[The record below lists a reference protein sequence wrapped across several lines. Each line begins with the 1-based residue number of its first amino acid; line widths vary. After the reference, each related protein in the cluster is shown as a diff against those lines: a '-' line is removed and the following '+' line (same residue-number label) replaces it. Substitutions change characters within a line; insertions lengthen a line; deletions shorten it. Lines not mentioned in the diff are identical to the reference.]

1 MGICYWNPQDF
12 NLIPRLTQPTPGLGT
27 FKKKTSFT
35 VYIQYISLSTDYL
48 LLPIDPL
55 PGEIHDV
62 SFHLSILSFLRRCQ
76 ANTSTC
82 THTAQAQFS
91 QTGLELFGFYK
102 FMFSIG
108 MWPPWFLSIK
118 REYVILSQ
126 EGGKGL
132 FDQCQHICLPCSLSS
147 SIKSNDW

>member
-1 MGICYWNPQDF
+1 MKKKIGGFFNNHRKINVCLFKLLNVNLCSQFKTSCIMVFVGICYWNPQDF

-108 MWPPWFLSIK
+108 MWPP
-118 REYVILSQ
+118 
-126 EGGKGL
+126 
-132 FDQCQHICLPCSLSS
+132 
-147 SIKSNDW
+147 

>member
-1 MGICYWNPQDF
+1 MVFVGICYWNPQDF

-62 SFHLSILSFLRRCQ
+62 SFHLSILSSLRRCQ

-91 QTGLELFGFYK
+91 QTAWNYSDFTNLCFPSECGLPDFC
-102 FMFSIG
+102 
-108 MWPPWFLSIK
+108 
-118 REYVILSQ
+118 R
-126 EGGKGL
+126 
-132 FDQCQHICLPCSLSS
+132 
-147 SIKSNDW
+147 SNGNT

>member
-1 MGICYWNPQDF
+1 MKKKIGGFFNNHRKINVCLFKLLNVNLCSQFKTSCIMVFVGICYWNPQDF

-35 VYIQYISLSTDYL
+35 VYIQYISLSTDYQ

-108 MWPPWFLSIK
+108 MWPP
-118 REYVILSQ
+118 
-126 EGGKGL
+126 
-132 FDQCQHICLPCSLSS
+132 
-147 SIKSNDW
+147 

>member
-1 MGICYWNPQDF
+1 MKKKIGGFFNNHRKINVCLFKLLNVNLCSQFKTSCIMVFVGICYWNPQDF

-35 VYIQYISLSTDYL
+35 VYIQYISLSTDYQ

-62 SFHLSILSFLRRCQ
+62 SFHLSILSSLRRCQ

-108 MWPPWFLSIK
+108 MWPP
-118 REYVILSQ
+118 
-126 EGGKGL
+126 
-132 FDQCQHICLPCSLSS
+132 
-147 SIKSNDW
+147 

>member
-1 MGICYWNPQDF
+1 MKKKIGFFNNHRKINVCLFKLLNVNLCSQFKTSCIMVFVGICYWNPQDF

-35 VYIQYISLSTDYL
+35 VYIQYISLSTDYQ

-62 SFHLSILSFLRRCQ
+62 SFHLSILSSLRRCQ

-108 MWPPWFLSIK
+108 MWPP
-118 REYVILSQ
+118 
-126 EGGKGL
+126 
-132 FDQCQHICLPCSLSS
+132 
-147 SIKSNDW
+147 

>member
-1 MGICYWNPQDF
+1 MKKKIGGFFNNHRKINVCLFKLLNVNLCSQFKTSCIMVFVGICYWNPQDF

-27 FKKKTSFT
+27 FKKKSSFT
-35 VYIQYISLSTDYL
+35 VYIQYISLSTDYQ

-62 SFHLSILSFLRRCQ
+62 SFHLSILSSLRRCQ

-108 MWPPWFLSIK
+108 MWPP
-118 REYVILSQ
+118 
-126 EGGKGL
+126 
-132 FDQCQHICLPCSLSS
+132 
-147 SIKSNDW
+147 

>member
-1 MGICYWNPQDF
+1 MKKKIGGFFNNHRKINVCLFKLLNVNLCSQFKTSCIMVFVGICYWNPQDF

-27 FKKKTSFT
+27 FKKTTSFT

-62 SFHLSILSFLRRCQ
+62 SFHLSILSSLRRCQ

-108 MWPPWFLSIK
+108 MWPP
-118 REYVILSQ
+118 
-126 EGGKGL
+126 
-132 FDQCQHICLPCSLSS
+132 
-147 SIKSNDW
+147 

>member
-1 MGICYWNPQDF
+1 MKKKIGGFFNNHRKINVCLFKLLNVNLCSQFKTSCIMVFVGICYWNPQDF

-62 SFHLSILSFLRRCQ
+62 SFHLSILSSLRRCQ

-108 MWPPWFLSIK
+108 MWPP
-118 REYVILSQ
+118 
-126 EGGKGL
+126 
-132 FDQCQHICLPCSLSS
+132 
-147 SIKSNDW
+147 

>member
-1 MGICYWNPQDF
+1 MKKKIGFFNNHRKINVCLFKLLNVNLCSQFKTSCIMVFVGICYWNPQDF

-27 FKKKTSFT
+27 FKKTTSFT

-62 SFHLSILSFLRRCQ
+62 CFHLSILSSLRRCQ

-108 MWPPWFLSIK
+108 MWPP
-118 REYVILSQ
+118 
-126 EGGKGL
+126 
-132 FDQCQHICLPCSLSS
+132 
-147 SIKSNDW
+147 